1 MKQIIAQTIGIIA
14 CTVAVLSFQCKKNK
28 HLFLMQALSGLLFS
42 VNYFLIGAI
51 PGMLFNLA
59 SLVRGTLLS
68 KNGKKLWKVI
78 FINVLMTVC
87 FAYSVSLLAGDWL
100 QIALSFLTF
109 SGMFIM
115 TVFMYKGNAKHI
127 RYFQVA
133 YASPSWLVYN
143 VVNFTLGGIIC
154 EVFNMASVGVYFL
167 RCRND
172 AKMQVQAAD
181 VDVQKN

>member
-1 MKQIIAQTIGIIA
+1 MKEIIAQTIGIIA

-28 HLFLMQALSGLLFS
+28 YLFLMQALSGLLFS
-42 VNYFLIGAI
+42 MNYFLIGAI
-51 PGMLFNLA
+51 PGALFNLT

-68 KNGKKLWKVI
+68 KNGKKLWKV
-78 FINVLMTVC
+78 FVINALFTLC

-100 QIALSFLTF
+100 QIFLSSLTF
-109 SGMFIM
+109 LGLIFM

-133 YASPSWLVYN
+133 FASPSWLIYN
-143 VVNFTLGGIIC
+143 VVNFTLGGILC
-154 EVFNMASVGVYFL
+154 EVFNMASVGIYFL

-172 AKMQVQAAD
+172 AKKQVKA
-181 VDVQKN
+181 

>member
-1 MKQIIAQTIGIIA
+1 MKEIIAQTIGIIA
-14 CTVAVLSFQCKKNK
+14 CTIAISSFQCKKNK

-42 VNYFLIGAI
+42 INYFLIGAI
-51 PGMLFNLA
+51 PGALFNVA

-78 FINVLMTVC
+78 FINVLMTAC
-87 FAYSVSLLAGDWL
+87 FVYSVTLLAGDWL

-109 SGMFIM
+109 LGMVLM

-143 VVNFTLGGIIC
+143 VVNFTIGGIIC
-154 EVFNMASVGVYFL
+154 EVFNMVSVVVSLIRYRKDF
-167 RCRND
+167 
-172 AKMQVQAAD
+172 
-181 VDVQKN
+181 